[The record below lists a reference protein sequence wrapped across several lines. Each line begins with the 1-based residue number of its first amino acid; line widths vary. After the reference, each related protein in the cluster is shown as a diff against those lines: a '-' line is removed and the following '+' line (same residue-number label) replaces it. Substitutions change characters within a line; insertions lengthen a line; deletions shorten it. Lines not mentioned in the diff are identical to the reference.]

1 MPKRSKISW
10 LLMLQVWPSVVDSWI
25 VVTLMVLV
33 DAAQAAVAEAEAYL
47 AEQKA
52 KPGSAQGILF
62 VLI

>member
-1 MPKRSKISW
+1 
-10 LLMLQVWPSVVDSWI
+10 VVDSWI